1 MRQYNMSRTLA
12 LALVNCDPSGLSDDD
27 LELYNSVDFDFDVID
42 WVEDSSDINGVC
54 DFSKKYDNCVT
65 IEPV

>member
-42 WVEDSSDINGVC
+42 WVDYRPAR
-54 DFSKKYDNCVT
+54 FLH
-65 IEPV
+65 